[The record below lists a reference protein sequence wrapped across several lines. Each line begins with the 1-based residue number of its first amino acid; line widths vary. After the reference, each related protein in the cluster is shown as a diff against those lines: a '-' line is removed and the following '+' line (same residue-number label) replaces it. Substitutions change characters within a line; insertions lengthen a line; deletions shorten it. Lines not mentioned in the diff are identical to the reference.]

1 MASDNIAEKLIPLA
15 IIGGLGYWAY
25 LTFFSTPAAPAATT
39 PPTGPGTNPQPN
51 TAIPPVNTTPPVPT
65 PPSGP
70 CPKNNVLAAILKYAQ
85 TGQGDTAGTQF
96 GEGLPGTL
104 TMDQWCYYGDQ
115 DCTGICLQ
123 NDITPDHYFPGDANR
138 GGPIN
143 FSAFKGYA
151 TQAGLSGLGTHA
163 VRRIA

>member
-1 MASDNIAEKLIPLA
+1 MADSAIEKLIPLA

-25 LTFFSTPAAPAATT
+25 LTFFATPATLAAT
-39 PPTGPGTNPQPN
+39 PPATGPGTNPQPN
-51 TAIPPVNTTPPVPT
+51 TTIPPVNTTPPAPP

-70 CPKNNVLAAILKYAQ
+70 CPKTGVLASILKYAQ
-85 TGQGDTAGTQF
+85 QAQGDTAGTQF
-96 GEGLPGTL
+96 GDGLPGTL
-104 TMDQWCYYGDQ
+104 TMDQWCYYADQ
-115 DCTGICLQ
+115 DCTGICLE
-123 NDITPDHYFPGDANR
+123 NDITPDHFYPGDPNR

-143 FSAFKGYA
+143 WSKFKGWA